1 MDEKA
6 PKIDDKKFAAHMN
19 KNKKPK
25 TMTPGQ
31 KSFADI
37 RKRADSMAQNPKIV
51 RSRKSSPSLRRKLI
65 NATEQDMSGM
75 CCKNCGD
82 MYGKPTKE
90 NKSCMYN
97 AYDPKGKNWI
107 NAEKYH
113 EAMVNPQ
120 SNLTKKQRQ
129 ALASPAAKAK
139 PPSQVSV
146 KKAPFPIPDKK
157 DVRREEVE
165 LDEAKLNIKKIH
177 KAVDD
182 GKSMDVIVG
191 MFANR
196 RTTNTDE
203 IRKIVKDYKF
213 KKRMRRE
220 AFDFKVNIDGFPE
233 MFMSGNSPSEVKTHL
248 RKLVKQPS
256 MIQSVDRVTK
266 ADKKKHHRD
275 KVNESLN
282 EDAPCWDTHKQVG
295 MKKKG
300 NKMVP
305 NCVPKNEDN
314 EAVSPAQQAAIAISK
329 KERGEKP
336 KVDELSMSRKDI
348 TKSGINPTV
357 TKGADKIKKDLEK
370 LRQGLKK
377 KNERQPLKAGGMKRK
392 STGDGMDTF
401 KPKPPEK
408 TNEEVNEKVSYVE
421 YKFKNDR
428 DAKNAKK
435 YFDGIQLMS
444 FDVNDDRR
452 GYLYVDAGKKDMTK
466 YHREVMKKFK
476 PMVRAI
482 DDFNEE
488 SYAPDEGTPE
498 AKKKASKMT
507 PGQTSKENFFKNL
520 GNKIM
525 GNKPTANQVRRST
538 GMSSRVNTNRNST
551 SGNQNSIGS
560 RIGFPNMRKK

>member
-90 NKSCMYN
+90 NRSCMYN

-314 EAVSPAQQAAIAISK
+314 
-329 KERGEKP
+329 
-336 KVDELSMSRKDI
+336 VDELSLSRKDI
-348 TKSGINPTV
+348 TKSGIGKTGV
-357 TKGADKIKKDLEK
+357 DKDKIKKDLEK
-370 LRQGLKK
+370 LRKGLKR
-377 KNERQPLKAGGMKRK
+377 EAGMKRM

-401 KPKPPEK
+401 RKKPPEVK
-408 TNEEVNEKVSYVE
+408 KANEKTSGKVDYGSDE
-421 YKFKNDR
+421 SIKMMKKKTPGEKNEQNR
-428 DAKNAKK
+428 FNTMLLPKLQKAKAALANMKKTVMGTNPTGNQQRKK
-435 YFDGIQLMS
+435 YVPGIRQ
-444 FDVNDDRR
+444 NIR
-452 GYLYVDAGKKDMTK
+452 
-466 YHREVMKKFK
+466 
-476 PMVRAI
+476 
-482 DDFNEE
+482 
-488 SYAPDEGTPE
+488 
-498 AKKKASKMT
+498 
-507 PGQTSKENFFKNL
+507 
-520 GNKIM
+520 NK
-525 GNKPTANQVRRST
+525 
-538 GMSSRVNTNRNST
+538 
-551 SGNQNSIGS
+551 
-560 RIGFPNMRKK
+560 